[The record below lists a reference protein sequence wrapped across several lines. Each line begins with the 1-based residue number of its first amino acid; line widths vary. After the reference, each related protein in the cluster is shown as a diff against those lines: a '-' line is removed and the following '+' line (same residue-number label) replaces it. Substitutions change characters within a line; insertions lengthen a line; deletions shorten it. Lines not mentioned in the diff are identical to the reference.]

1 MSLHFLRQSAATRLM
16 NLMSPQ
22 NLLCKKNSQKLHHH
36 HHHPLCKLFFL
47 ASVVVEP
54 RRTVVWQK
62 RRSGNPANSSSNR
75 SCKANKGS
83 EEGEDVGVVGRT
95 QEHDKKKLS
104 CCCYAGG
111 DGWREEEKEE
121 EETQFEEQLQN
132 VEESAQDDDD
142 NDDAW
147 DVVVED
153 EDVQLLAKFRTM
165 YNHVQ
170 VLEVARRAQHPLAG
184 ARILLLDK
192 PGNIQSVYFPQK
204 VLTDS
209 YYDVFATLPPLLPE
223 GGPVGILGL
232 GAGTAARILRHFWP
246 AMDIHGWEL
255 DPAVIMVARQF
266 FNLSELEEG
275 KELCLTSGKLHVH
288 IGDALNLC
296 NITIPGGFAGLIV
309 DLFAGGAV
317 IPALQQIETWQQ
329 LGEKLSPGGR
339 IMVNCGGSC
348 VEAEAGQNVRD
359 GRITMEETLVAMAM
373 AFSGNK
379 VCRKNLGGSGNNTIA
394 LTGPTPDLDVWKQA
408 LPECLREG
416 ATGWVPVFP
425 DS

>member
-1 MSLHFLRQSAATRLM
+1 
-16 NLMSPQ
+16 
-22 NLLCKKNSQKLHHH
+22 
-36 HHHPLCKLFFL
+36 
-47 ASVVVEP
+47 
-54 RRTVVWQK
+54 
-62 RRSGNPANSSSNR
+62 
-75 SCKANKGS
+75 
-83 EEGEDVGVVGRT
+83 
-95 QEHDKKKLS
+95 
-104 CCCYAGG
+104 
-111 DGWREEEKEE
+111 
-121 EETQFEEQLQN
+121 
-132 VEESAQDDDD
+132 
-142 NDDAW
+142 
-147 DVVVED
+147 
-153 EDVQLLAKFRTM
+153 
-165 YNHVQ
+165 
-170 VLEVARRAQHPLAG
+170 VARRAQHPLAG

-192 PGNIQSVYFPQK
+192 PGNIQSVYLPQK

-209 YYDVFATLPPLLPE
+209 YYDVFATLPPLLPK
-223 GGPVGILGL
+223 GGPIGILGL

-266 FNLSELEEG
+266 FNMSELEEG
-275 KELCLTSGKLHVH
+275 KELVASSCIFASDEDKYTRVFAGGREMNEEGASTHCCLSESNTANMMVGNIRTQACNQCLTSGKLHVH
-288 IGDALNLC
+288 IGDALNLS

-359 GRITMEETLVAMAM
+359 GQIIMEETLVAMAM